1 MKWTDIL
8 SRDTNLGKLNVNL
21 IIIGSESSIM
31 GETFGIMA
39 LQNQVNLTND
49 LMNQA
54 DWMNDF
60 GMLILYWLNNFW
72 FDHQSNLYL

>member
-8 SRDTNLGKLNVNL
+8 SLDTNLGKLNVNL

-72 FDHQSNLYL
+72 FDQ

>member
-8 SRDTNLGKLNVNL
+8 SLDTNLGKLNVNL

-31 GETFGIMA
+31 GESFGIMA

-72 FDHQSNLYL
+72 FDQ